1 MPAWWRTF
9 TNRDRKARPAG
20 KRCAKRRRVK
30 RQCARSRMLHKTPR
44 RSAVRR
50 NMAHRN
56 AARQKRR
63 TRSGKL
69 KRGVYGVAYLYILL
83 AALKRRQRVEQGLL
97 RAIEHAQVHG
107 DRIGEVG

>member
-20 KRCAKRRRVK
+20 KRCAK

-56 AARQKRR
+56 AARQRRR

-69 KRGVYGVAYLYILL
+69 KRGVYGVAYLYVLL
-83 AALKRRQRVEQGLL
+83 AAL
-97 RAIEHAQVHG
+97 
-107 DRIGEVG
+107 